1 MTAPYSNGPGPHVF
15 PGQDPQQLAVPG
27 RSRGK
32 ALGAACRGFGIT
44 GLVVFALVIFGTLVY
59 VLIPRGEHGLDLAPI
74 AFIFMAGFF
83 SIPVVVVNIIGLVLG
98 IIALQKTKNPTE
110 RGYVARGLLMNAA
123 PLTVVG
129 LVVLLILLI
138 YGFFYHISLF

>member
-44 GLVVFALVIFGTLVY
+44 GLVVFAVVILGTLVY
-59 VLIPRGEHGLDLAPI
+59 VLIPRGEHALDLAPV

-138 YGFFYHISLF
+138 YGFFYLISLF